1 MLQKYLNK
9 LEYNKILDTVSNYC
23 STYIGKNYVAEL
35 LPSNDK
41 DLVQKML
48 NETSFAQI
56 LLFRKGEPPISNIEN
71 IEIWIKNLKSSNS
84 LSAKALLE
92 VANVLQTSRLLH
104 DYFFADEA
112 FDLSDFSVLEDYFS
126 MLYYNQK
133 IEDNILNSII
143 DENTIADDASKTLS
157 SLRRNKRKLE
167 QDIRDK
173 LSNFIHSS
181 SYSKYLMDSI
191 VTIRNDRFV
200 IPVKEEFKDNISGA
214 ILDISASGSTVYIE
228 PSSIFELNNKI
239 NGIKAE
245 EAIEIEKI
253 LKNLSLSLFPIATN
267 IQTSLDTIGKID
279 FIFARAKYSKK
290 IDGICPKV
298 TDSKEIHLYGARHP
312 LISPEVVVPIDIS
325 IGTNYSSL
333 LITGPNTGGKTVTL
347 KTVGLFCLMAC
358 SGILIPARENSSIY
372 VFDNIFADIGDEQSI
387 QESLSTFSSHMTNII
402 DILNVATSNSLIL
415 LDELGSGT
423 DPVEG
428 ASLAI
433 SILEHFHNLGA
444 LTICT
449 THYPELKEYA
459 LTHEGFENASSDFDV
474 ENLRPTYKLLIGI
487 PGKSNAFAISKKLG
501 LSDEILNRA
510 KSFQKD
516 DEINIETLLKNIYND
531 KLAIEE
537 EKEKI
542 QRNSNQV
549 ELLRKSLERDNSK
562 LTAEAEN
569 IVADAKLKARE
580 ILLDAKEEANEIIK
594 ELNKENTT
602 VQSANSIRNKLN
614 SSINELSELADDK
627 NGKNSKLKQLDEKDI
642 FVGLEVM
649 CNTLNSKGIV
659 LSLPNKS
666 NEVKVQ
672 IGSLT
677 MNVKLENLS
686 ALSNGQLNDLNLQNS
701 SNKPG
706 HLSQGKLQH
715 NIKGTN
721 SNNHG
726 FVTFSNNFKAQ
737 DIASEINVIGLNVDQ
752 AIPIVDKYLDDCYM
766 ANLEFA
772 RIVHGKGTGKLRAGI
787 HSFLKKH
794 PHVKSYRMGTYGEGE
809 MGVTIVY
816 FK

>member
-112 FDLSDFSVLEDYFS
+112 FDLSDYSVLEDYFS

-181 SYSKYLMDSI
+181 SYSKYLMASI

-253 LKNLSLSLFPIATN
+253 LKNLSLSLFPITTN

-580 ILLDAKEEANEIIK
+580 ILLDVKEEANEIIK

>member
-312 LISPEVVVPIDIS
+312 LISPEVVVPIDIF

-510 KSFQKD
+510 NSFQKD

>member
-358 SGILIPARENSSIY
+358 SGILISARENSSIY